1 MKRILTALLATIS
14 LTLIS
19 DAALADGASG
29 SFYGDHQMM
38 WGNWFMGPMM
48 MLIMLVI
55 GIVVIVII
63 LKAFGFGG
71 NANTNSNTQVNA
83 LIILN
88 ERFAKGE
95 IDKAEY
101 EERKSTLR
109 D

>member
-1 MKRILTALLATIS
+1 MKSTLTALLATMS
-14 LTLIS
+14 TTLIS
-19 DAALADGASG
+19 SIALADGANG

-48 MLIMLVI
+48 MLVMLAI

-71 NANTNSNTQVNA
+71 NANANSNTQANA